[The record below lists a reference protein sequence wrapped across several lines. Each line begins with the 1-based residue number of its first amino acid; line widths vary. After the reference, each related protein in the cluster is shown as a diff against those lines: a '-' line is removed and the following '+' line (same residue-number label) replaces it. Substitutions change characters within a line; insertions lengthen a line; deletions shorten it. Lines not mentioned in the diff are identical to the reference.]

1 MGKSSSG
8 WPGGRKPCWRWIGEN
23 ESWRSCTGRAWGAR
37 ASGGCGSGTSGE
49 GSKRS
54 VTHPAVDGHRFFPSL
69 QRVTIE
75 QVACTVPRAYGWH
88 LPRWDCRSLQQVVV
102 EQAVVAAIH
111 YTTVARILAE
121 ASLQPH
127 RSRYWKTARLDEGFV
142 RLAAKVLWWYE
153 HVDWLHRRGE
163 VVICMD
169 EKPNIQALRR
179 LALTQRLAPGRI
191 ERREFE
197 YKRGGVVHL
206 LVALNVY
213 DGTMLGWCLEKNDH
227 DHFLWGVR
235 QVERRYPKA
244 RRIHL
249 IVDNGGSHIAHDTQR
264 YFARRP
270 RLRALYTPV
279 HASWLNQAE
288 LLLRAFTAKYLERFD
303 AESRQHLIDHLNAS
317 WREYNHRF
325 AHPFEWSWTRRD
337 MYAWAAK
344 KGYGICSQ
352 TYATVH

>member
-1 MGKSSSG
+1 MR
-8 WPGGRKPCWRWIGEN
+8 PGV
-23 ESWRSCTGRAWGAR
+23 
-37 ASGGCGSGTSGE
+37 GGPG
-49 GSKRS
+49 
-54 VTHPAVDGHRFFPSL
+54 FFPSL
-69 QRVTIE
+69 HRVTIE
-75 QVACTVPRAYGWH
+75 RMACTEPAAYGLQ

-102 EQAVVAAIH
+102 EHAVVSSIH
-111 YTTVARILAE
+111 YTTVAHILAA

-127 RSRYWKTARLDEGFV
+127 RSRYWKTARLDEEFV
-142 RLAAKVLWWYE
+142 RLAAKVLWCYE

-163 VVICMD
+163 LVICMD
-169 EKPNIQALRR
+169 EKPNLQALRR
-179 LALTQRLAPGRI
+179 LAPTQGLAPGCI

-197 YKRGGVVHL
+197 YQRCGIVHF

-213 DGTMLGWCLEKNDH
+213 DGTMLGWCLDKNDH

-244 RRIHL
+244 RRIHFIL
-249 IVDNGGSHIAHDTQR
+249 DNGGSHIAHDSYR
-264 YFARRP
+264 YFARHP
-270 RLRALYTPV
+270 RLRALYTPA

-288 LLLRAFTAKYLERFD
+288 LLLRAFTDKYLDRFD
-303 AESRQHLIDHLNAS
+303 ADSRPHLIAHLNAS
-317 WREYNHRF
+317 WREYNQRF

-344 KGYGICSQ
+344 KDYGICSK

>member
-1 MGKSSSG
+1 MDKSSTG
-8 WPGGRKPCWRWIGEN
+8 WPSGRKPCWPWIGAN
-23 ESWRSCTGRAWGAR
+23 GSWRSCTGRAWGAR
-37 ASGGCGSGTSGE
+37 ASGGCGGGTSSE
-49 GSKRS
+49 GAQRS
-54 VTHPAVDGHRFFPSL
+54 WLHLAVAGHRFFPSL

-75 QVACTVPRAYGWH
+75 HIACPAPSVYGLH

-111 YTTVARILAE
+111 YTTVAHILAE

-127 RSRYWKTARLDEGFV
+127 RSRYGKTARLDEEV
-142 RLAAKVLWWYE
+142 VQLAAKVLWCYE

-163 VVICMD
+163 LVIGRD

-179 LALTQRLAPGRI
+179 LAPTQGLAPGRI
-191 ERREFE
+191 ERREVE
-197 YKRGGVVHL
+197 YKRRGIGHL

-213 DGTMLGWCLEKNDH
+213 DGTMRGWCLEKNDH
-227 DHFLWGVR
+227 DHCLWGVR
-235 QVERRYPKA
+235 QVERRSPKA

-249 IVDNGGSHIAHDTQR
+249 IVDNGGSPIAHDTQR
-264 YFARRP
+264 SFARHP
-270 RLRALYTPV
+270 RLRMLYTPAQ
-279 HASWLNQAE
+279 ASWLNQAE
-288 LLLRAFTAKYLERFD
+288 LLLRAFTDKYLDRFA

-337 MYAWAAK
+337 LYRWAAK

>member
-1 MGKSSSG
+1 M
-8 WPGGRKPCWRWIGEN
+8 
-23 ESWRSCTGRAWGAR
+23 TL
-37 ASGGCGSGTSGE
+37 
-49 GSKRS
+49 
-54 VTHPAVDGHRFFPSL
+54 PAVDGPRFFPSL

-75 QVACTVPRAYGWH
+75 HIACTAPGACGLH

-102 EQAVVAAIH
+102 EQAVVPAIH
-111 YTTVARILAE
+111 YTTVAHILAE

-127 RSRYWKTARLDEGFV
+127 RSRYWKTARLDEEFV
-142 RLAAKVLWWYE
+142 RLAAKVLWCYE

-163 VVICMD
+163 LVIGMD

-179 LALTQRLAPGRI
+179 LAPTRGMVPGQI

-197 YKRGGVVHL
+197 YERKGIVHL

-227 DHFLWGVR
+227 EHFLWGVR
-235 QVERRYPKA
+235 QVERRYPRA
-244 RRIHL
+244 RRIHVIL
-249 IVDNGGSHIAHDTQR
+249 DNGGSHIATDTQR

-270 RLRALYTPV
+270 RLRALYTPA

-288 LLLRAFTAKYLERFD
+288 LLLRAFTDKYLDRFD
-303 AESRQHLIDHLNAS
+303 ADSRQHLIEHLNAS
-317 WREYNHRF
+317 GREYNSRF

-337 MYAWAAK
+337 MYAWAEK
-344 KGYGICSQ
+344 KGYVICSK

>member
-1 MGKSSSG
+1 LTRHAG
-8 WPGGRKPCWRWIGEN
+8 
-23 ESWRSCTGRAWGAR
+23 
-37 ASGGCGSGTSGE
+37 
-49 GSKRS
+49 
-54 VTHPAVDGHRFFPSL
+54 DGHRIFPSL

-75 QVACTVPRAYGWH
+75 HIACTVPSAYGLH

-102 EQAVVAAIH
+102 EQAVVTSIH
-111 YTTVARILAE
+111 YTTVAHILAE

-127 RSRYWKTARLDEGFV
+127 RSRYWKTARLEEEFV
-142 RLAAKVLWWYE
+142 RLAAKVLWCYE

-163 VVICMD
+163 LVICRD
-169 EKPNIQALRR
+169 EKPSIPALRR
-179 LALTQRLAPGRI
+179 WAPTQGLAPGRI
-191 ERREFE
+191 ARREVE
-197 YKRGGVVHL
+197 YKRCGIVHL

-270 RLRALYTPV
+270 RLRVLYTPA

-288 LLLRAFTAKYLERFD
+288 LLLRAFTDKYLDRFD
-303 AESRQHLIDHLNAS
+303 ADSRQHLIEHLNAS
-317 WREYNHRF
+317 WREYNQRF

-337 MYAWAAK
+337 MYTWAAK